1 MSVRK
6 IPIQYLPKPRELTNH
21 LLKSGE
27 DFVTLLESGPG
38 FPERSRYTIV
48 AWGGITE
55 HLVVDWDG
63 DLYGELKGLVKRLGR
78 FESGDMALGYLSYEA
93 VAYMEPYL
101 RSYLRSRS
109 GRLPNS

>member
-6 IPIQYLPKPRELTNH
+6 IPIQYLPKPRELTNY

-48 AWGGITE
+48 AWGG
-55 HLVVDWDG
+55 
-63 DLYGELKGLVKRLGR
+63 
-78 FESGDMALGYLSYEA
+78 
-93 VAYMEPYL
+93 
-101 RSYLRSRS
+101 
-109 GRLPNS
+109 LPST